1 MTLYSVI
8 KNQSPLPCLLWKH
21 PGEDFNNNSQ
31 LTVSESEVALF
42 YKEGVIV
49 QEYTGGRYTLN
60 TNNVP
65 FIRRII
71 SKFSGGVSA
80 FNCAVY
86 FISKTHA
93 MDVKWG
99 TQSPIPMRDAQY
111 GFAVGVRARGS
122 YTVQVKDAKKF
133 LLKMLGTN
141 MTTYSVEELNSCF
154 RTAFQQKIKVEVA
167 TVMKN
172 LKMTIL
178 DMATEYENIANKLHP
193 VINGLLDE
201 YGLRCVNFYVSD
213 ISIPQDDPNYQKIN
227 EAYARV
233 GSRNIEGI
241 TWQQD
246 TQANILRD
254 MANNQGFGGMGAGM
268 GMGFAAGNIF
278 GSMANGAFSQQAPQ
292 QQGAKCPS
300 CGTDNAKTAKFC
312 SNCGKPLAA
321 VCPNCGASLTSG
333 VKFCSNCGFKV

>member
-141 MTTYSVEELNSCF
+141 MTTYSVEELNSCV
-154 RTAFQQKIKVEVA
+154 R
-167 TVMKN
+167 
-172 LKMTIL
+172 
-178 DMATEYENIANKLHP
+178 
-193 VINGLLDE
+193 
-201 YGLRCVNFYVSD
+201 
-213 ISIPQDDPNYQKIN
+213 
-227 EAYARV
+227 
-233 GSRNIEGI
+233 
-241 TWQQD
+241 
-246 TQANILRD
+246 
-254 MANNQGFGGMGAGM
+254 
-268 GMGFAAGNIF
+268 
-278 GSMANGAFSQQAPQ
+278 
-292 QQGAKCPS
+292 
-300 CGTDNAKTAKFC
+300 
-312 SNCGKPLAA
+312 
-321 VCPNCGASLTSG
+321 
-333 VKFCSNCGFKV
+333 